1 MMPGENPSKVAEI
14 AAEAAGSCQNCT
26 SLQQNLNEYVAAL
39 ITLKQKIIDSDHLL
53 AEYQQKCDD
62 LRDAERENKTLRCQL
77 EQMLQKIS
85 PWEETEEQ
93 LKSFRIELEKKASVL
108 DVVQQSQMEIIGV
121 KKECKKCNLV
131 KKKHQAELK
140 KTEAVASK
148 HIKRVKQLQQ
158 EKRIIERKLKK
169 IQKKLGDVQNKSM
182 KNAQTQVAK
191 DQPFVKLNKKKIRIL
206 LEELWDCIESSTEN
220 GDEDKPLLETNLR
233 KGKHLQSPEDHT
245 PSLRH
250 FNPSTLNCKFD
261 TFSEVGVVNE
271 SNDSTD
277 CKKSH
282 EIHTYKDAYNE
293 YTGDQQF
300 QTDTSV
306 KAVFVLQDLNDS
318 HLENSDNEC
327 DMEELSQIMCW
338 AKPLPRVLSP
348 LQFSPFTTK
357 YVFGEFT
364 DSSDNEGSGEKN
376 KAKDNTTLERKQ
388 NCVQDQTN
396 FVPCSEAGNVTE
408 NCKQNVEF
416 GRNVKYDSISIVED
430 CLTSQSEFCSNYKGE
445 LTTEMETDKKE
456 ITPMHIEVSFGVA
469 SNTLTTNVLTEQNP
483 AEKEN
488 TLHSAVNRENGF
500 ENSLEWHNNQN
511 VPVRKSDLIDNSEVE
526 LLKHSSSGTIGDMA
540 SMLENPVDG
549 DISERLVIKNLHC
562 SKEDGSSSAKCNM
575 AVHHNQ
581 SVNASGVLFSKDSPV
596 HNCNLDE
603 MCSDESKSIKSLQ
616 VYNINSAGENH
627 VPNIITSAEENH
639 VHNNLNVHKLMDN
652 SSYTIIDRSQDNLL
666 LSSQPEMYLN
676 EFNHQFNNDSKDFKD
691 SKQSISCFED
701 VHIRKPNNGTSM
713 DGEICVAAQTVQPL
727 DELKEKSG
735 HSSSA
740 PVVQFEDMKL
750 INQYYTD
757 KIDPKHIQE
766 LPVHK
771 ANISLEQKLSLRRLA
786 EGGHCYKANSNELS
800 YDTQYSLEIMP
811 ASTPF
816 YLDSSTA
823 DKENHLSETFADKD
837 STYLSMEKLEDE
849 SKEKILTSLQ
859 TYAIKAKES
868 THNADESDSTSTCRI
883 VTEQCKIGSETV
895 QLCSSDS
902 SLYTLVSSKEQKA
915 AVVDI
920 QPVIETQL
928 DICSQSQAVADQL
941 CSARHNQSHSTFLLH
956 NTLSSHFD
964 TTSADGYPSRLEEK
978 TFLTAKDMPQLSDQG
993 FIKVSVDLV
1002 TESRDQ
1008 LDTVNKD
1015 LCKGINQKKEICAE
1029 LDSALEKTNT
1039 VYSLQSNSDT
1049 FPRTFNQSTVM
1060 PVFPLEEQQP
1070 FNLCSESTKVI
1081 NKITKETDANQDA
1094 CSVSLDS
1101 SEEENFLIRKVSYAK
1116 AVSNNPVN
1124 LKKYSKSASESLEE
1138 KVCNVHLESKNSP
1151 CKPIITQMADIE
1163 CAGDLAACVTYE
1175 NDSLSSKTQNGIL
1188 MEHVSLVTGDLI
1200 VDPENDK
1207 SNSKKNR
1214 DQYSCEKE
1222 KETTILE
1229 ECEKHKE
1236 KLVSENIQYDNINT
1250 EQNCFDTIEN
1260 EGKKTLSVKNFIWNF
1275 ERPEDSV
1282 DPRVISGKHKMRGN
1296 LKMLHGG
1303 SNNSFHRTAFNIEE
1317 RTKRNRSHKVK
1328 YSNIV
1333 CQAVTKENHQQK
1345 LSQSEQSLQDIH
1357 VGETV
1362 LSNADTSTNTDHS
1375 PETIAK
1381 VRSEMGPPL
1390 PPLLGPLLASPPKSI
1405 HPLSPILSSSSC
1417 SSLPSPLDDLIS
1429 PLPGT
1434 PFPRQVS
1441 PLSGGRRQKS
1451 PVLTTPSPAE
1461 KANRRILSSPLQFC
1475 ATTPKHALPV
1485 PGRFPLSAS
1494 GSSSNS
1500 VQENSV
1506 KILDTMYPELS
1517 ARARTL
1523 NILKGNVQ
1531 LSRSLPRDGKN
1542 LSVSQITGFKSI
1554 TSTSTVFIKTGG
1566 TSNVD
1571 SSKDK
1576 LSSSENQ
1583 QQSRGIGSSSK
1594 QTTDA
1599 FLMPRSAKRLRL
1611 DTESPVIETIKNCS
1625 TIPTNNDTEV
1635 QKCQESCHNIGYCE
1649 LLPDVVKDSSID
1661 EDIITKALKKI
1672 EDLCFDLLPV
1682 IRSHIHVGT
1691 IPKVPV
1697 MRNEEKEA
1705 IYEFST
1711 SKKSLAD
1718 RFLQV
1723 VLKKIRTGK
1732 RSIAPTYLQ
1741 ALCRVY
1747 VGLCRQLGD
1756 IERARILCFSILKEE
1771 FPDPDRLLLFIVS
1784 SWNDIF
1790 STYGVVS
1797 KAIQAVLKNL
1807 AKDDVGSCLSAYLNW
1822 GKVQPMS
1829 VTVLLSSILM
1839 AVQLYPDGKFQQSK
1853 QYGEDL
1859 TDSIWEYVFAVD
1871 LLCSHRKWV
1880 WTHDK
1885 IISKELWPLLDKW
1898 VKRKKGNPNVSFVS
1912 DILVATVLRLVG
1924 HLCQMGLKEGFV
1936 TAVKNIGAV
1945 ITAFLQHANEEGMP
1959 WGVQLACVYMLFDLA
1974 PSNPAAIY
1982 KTLQTWK
1989 ASAKNDIPPAVAR
2002 CMQELESMCGLIN

>member
-1 MMPGENPSKVAEI
+1 MRAEPIISQVAVLEGSWKYCYRFKSDFPSQTGHFISSCTMMPGENPSKVAGI
-14 AAEAAGSCQNCT
+14 ASEAAGSCQNCT

-53 AEYQQKCDD
+53 AEYQHKCDD
-62 LRDAERENKTLRCQL
+62 LRDAERENKTLRYQL

-85 PWEETEEQ
+85 PWEQTEEQ
-93 LKSFRIELEKKASVL
+93 LKSFRIELEKKTSVL
-108 DVVQQSQMEIIGV
+108 DVVHQSQLEIVGV
-121 KKECKKCNLV
+121 KKECKKCNMV
-131 KKKHQAELK
+131 KKKHQAKIK

-158 EKRIIERKLKK
+158 EKRIIERELKK
-169 IQKKLGDVQNKSM
+169 IQVKWKKLGDVQNKSM

-191 DQPFVKLNKKKIRIL
+191 DQPVVKLDKKKIRIL

-220 GDEDKPLLETNLR
+220 SDGDKPKLETNLG
-233 KGKHLQSPEDHT
+233 KGKHLQIPDDHT
-245 PSLRH
+245 PSLKH
-250 FNPSTLNCKFD
+250 FNPSTLSCKFD
-261 TFSEVGVVNE
+261 TFSEVVVVNA

-282 EIHTYKDAYNE
+282 EIHTCKDAYNE
-293 YTGDQQF
+293 YQQF
-300 QTDTSV
+300 QTETTV
-306 KAVFVLQDLNDS
+306 KDVFVLQDLNDS
-318 HLENSDNEC
+318 HLGNSDNEC
-327 DMEELSQIMCW
+327 DIEELSQIMCW
-338 AKPLPRVLSP
+338 AKPLPHLLSP

-364 DSSDNEGSGEKN
+364 DSSDNEGSDERN
-376 KAKDNTTLERKQ
+376 KAKGSTSLERKQ

-396 FVPCSEAGNVTE
+396 FVPCPEEGNVTE
-408 NCKQNVEF
+408 DCKQNVEF
-416 GRNVKYDSISIVED
+416 GRNVKYDRISIVED

-445 LTTEMETDKKE
+445 LTTEMETDKKDIE

-483 AEKEN
+483 SEKE
-488 TLHSAVNRENGF
+488 HSAVNRENSF
-500 ENSLEWHNNQN
+500 EKSLEWYNNQN
-511 VPVRKSDLIDNSEVE
+511 DPVRNVDRIDHSEVE
-526 LLKHSSSGTIGDMA
+526 LLKHSSSGTIGDMT
-540 SMLENPVDG
+540 SMLEHPVGG
-549 DISERLVIKNLHC
+549 DIAGRVVIENLHC
-562 SKEDGSSSAKCNM
+562 SKEDRSSSARCNM
-575 AVHHNQ
+575 VVHHNQ
-581 SVNASGVLFSKDSPV
+581 SLNANGVLFSKDSPV

-603 MCSDESKSIKSLQ
+603 HKSIKSLQ
-616 VYNINSAGENH
+616 VYNIIGAEENH

-639 VHNNLNVHKLMDN
+639 VHNNLSVHKLMDN
-652 SSYTIIDRSQDNLL
+652 SSYAIIDRSQDNLL
-666 LSSQPEMYLN
+666 LSAQPEMYLN
-676 EFNHQFNNDSKDFKD
+676 EFHHHFNNDSRDLKD
-691 SKQSISCFED
+691 SEQSSCLED
-701 VHIRKPNNGTSM
+701 VHNRKPNNGTSM
-713 DGEICVAAQTVQPL
+713 DGEICFAAQTVQPL
-727 DELKEKSG
+727 DKLKEKSG
-735 HSSSA
+735 HSSST
-740 PVVQFEDMKL
+740 PVVQFEYIKL
-750 INQYYTD
+750 INQYYTDKID

-771 ANISLEQKLSLRRLA
+771 ANISLKQKLALRRLA
-786 EGGHCYKANSNELS
+786 DGGHCYKASFNELG
-800 YDTQYSLEIMP
+800 YDMQDSSEIMP

-816 YLDSSTA
+816 NLDSSTT

-837 STYLSMEKLEDE
+837 STCLSMEKLEHE
-849 SKEKILTSLQ
+849 SKGNILASLQ
-859 TYAIKAKES
+859 TCAIKAKES
-868 THNADESDSTSTCRI
+868 THKSDSTSTSRI
-883 VTEQCKIGSETV
+883 VTEQCKIGSEKV

-902 SLYTLVSSKEQKA
+902 NLYTLVSSKEQKA

-920 QPVIETQL
+920 QPVIATQL

-941 CSARHNQSHSTFLLH
+941 CSAKHNRSCSTFLLH
-956 NTLSSHFD
+956 NTLSSNFD
-964 TTSADGYPSRLEEK
+964 TTTTADGYLNRLEGK
-978 TFLTAKDMPQLSDQG
+978 PFLTSKDMPQLSDQQ

-1002 TESRDQ
+1002 TDSRDQ

-1015 LCKGINQKKEICAE
+1015 LCKGINPKKDICAE
-1029 LDSALEKTNT
+1029 LDSTLEKTNT
-1039 VYSLQSNSDT
+1039 VYSLQSNSET
-1049 FPRTFNQSTVM
+1049 LPKTFNQSTVM
-1060 PVFPLEEQQP
+1060 PIFPLEEEQR
-1070 FNLCSESTKVI
+1070 FNLCSDSTKVV
-1081 NKITKETDANQDA
+1081 NKIAKETDANQDA
-1094 CSVSLDS
+1094 CSASLDS
-1101 SEEENFLIRKVSYAK
+1101 SEEENFVIRKVSYAK

-1124 LKKYSKSASESLEE
+1124 LKKYSKGALESLEE
-1138 KVCNVHLESKNSP
+1138 KVCNVHLESNNSP
-1151 CKPIITQMADIE
+1151 CKPIITQRVDIE
-1163 CAGDLAACVTYE
+1163 CAGDLAAFVTSE
-1175 NDSLSSKTQNGIL
+1175 NDSFSSKTQNGIL
-1188 MEHVSLVTGDLI
+1188 MEHESLVTCDLI
-1200 VDPENDK
+1200 VDQENYK
-1207 SNSKKNR
+1207 SNSKNNG

-1222 KETTILE
+1222 NETTILE
-1229 ECEKHKE
+1229 ECEKQKE
-1236 KLVSENIQYDNINT
+1236 KLVSENIQYDNNT
-1250 EQNCFDTIEN
+1250 DQKLLDTIEN
-1260 EGKKTLSVKNFIWNF
+1260 EGKQTFPVKNFIWNF
-1275 ERPEDSV
+1275 ERPEESV
-1282 DPRVISGKHKMRGN
+1282 DPGAISGKHKTRGN

-1317 RTKRNRSHKVK
+1317 RTNRNRSHKVK

-1333 CQAVTKENHQQK
+1333 CQAVTKENHQRK
-1345 LSQSEQSLQDIH
+1345 LSRGEQSLQDTH

-1362 LSNADTSTNTDHS
+1362 LANADTSTNSDHS
-1375 PETIAK
+1375 PETITK

-1390 PPLLGPLLASPPKSI
+1390 PPLLGPLLATPPKSI
-1405 HPLSPILSSSSC
+1405 HPLSPFLSSSSC

-1434 PFPRQVS
+1434 PFPRHVS
-1441 PLSGGRRQKS
+1441 SLTSGRKQKS
-1451 PVLTTPSPAE
+1451 PVLATPSPAE
-1461 KANRRILSSPLQFC
+1461 KANKRILSSPLQFC
-1475 ATTPKHALPV
+1475 AATPKHALPV

-1494 GSSSNS
+1494 GSSSNN

-1554 TSTSTVFIKTGG
+1554 TSTSTVFIKPGG
-1566 TSNVD
+1566 NSNVD

-1583 QQSRGIGSSSK
+1583 QKSTSIGSSSE

-1625 TIPTNNDTEV
+1625 TTPTNNDPEG

-1682 IRSHIHVGT
+1682 IRSHVHVGT

-1723 VLKKIRTGK
+1723 VLNKIRTGK

-1747 VGLCRQLGD
+1747 VGLCRQLGN
-1756 IERARILCFSILKEE
+1756 IERARILCYSILKED

-1797 KAIQAVLKNL
+1797 KAIQAVLNNL
-1807 AKDDVGSCLSAYLNW
+1807 AEDDVGSCLSAYLNW

-1924 HLCQMGLKEGFV
+1924 
-1936 TAVKNIGAV
+1936 
-1945 ITAFLQHANEEGMP
+1945 MP

-1974 PSNPAAIY
+1974 PSDPAAIY
-1982 KTLQTWK
+1982 KTLQAWK
-1989 ASAKNDIPPAVAR
+1989 ECAKSDIPPAVAS
-2002 CMQELESMCGLIN
+2002 CMQELESMCGLIK

>member
-1 MMPGENPSKVAEI
+1 MMPGENPSKVAGI
-14 AAEAAGSCQNCT
+14 ASEAAGSCQNCT

-85 PWEETEEQ
+85 PWEQTEEQ

-108 DVVQQSQMEIIGV
+108 DVVQQSQLEIIEV
-121 KKECKKCNLV
+121 KKECKKCNMV
-131 KKKHQAELK
+131 RKKHQAELK

-158 EKRIIERKLKK
+158 EKRIIERELKK

-191 DQPFVKLNKKKIRIL
+191 DQPVVKLDKKKIRIL

-220 GDEDKPLLETNLR
+220 CDGDKPVLETNLG
-233 KGKHLQSPEDHT
+233 KGKHLQSPVDHT
-245 PSLRH
+245 PSLLH
-250 FNPSTLNCKFD
+250 FNPSTLSCKFD
-261 TFSEVGVVNE
+261 TFSEEGVVNA

-282 EIHTYKDAYNE
+282 EILTYKDAYNE

-300 QTDTSV
+300 QTETSV
-306 KAVFVLQDLNDS
+306 KAVFVLQDLNDN

-338 AKPLPRVLSP
+338 AKPLPHLLSP

-364 DSSDNEGSGEKN
+364 DSSDNECSDERN
-376 KAKDNTTLERKQ
+376 EAKDSTTLERKQ

-396 FVPCSEAGNVTE
+396 FVPCPEAGNVTE
-408 NCKQNVEF
+408 ICKQNVAF

-430 CLTSQSEFCSNYKGE
+430 CLASQSEFSSNEKGE
-445 LTTEMETDKKE
+445 LATEMETDKE
-456 ITPMHIEVSFGVA
+456 ENTPMHIEVGFGVA
-469 SNTLTTNVLTEQNP
+469 NNTLTTNVLTEQNP

-500 ENSLEWHNNQN
+500 EKSLEWHDNQN
-511 VPVRKSDLIDNSEVE
+511 VPVRKSDRIDNSEVE
-526 LLKHSSSGTIGDMA
+526 LLKHSSSGTIGDMT
-540 SMLENPVDG
+540 SMLEHPVDG
-549 DISERLVIKNLHC
+549 DISGRLVIENLHC
-562 SKEDGSSSAKCNM
+562 SKEDVSSSGKCNM

-581 SVNASGVLFSKDSPV
+581 SVNASEVLFSKDSPV

-603 MCSDESKSIKSLQ
+603 MCSDERKSIKSLQ
-616 VYNINSAGENH
+616 VYNAISAGENH
-627 VPNIITSAEENH
+627 VPKIITSAEENH
-639 VHNNLNVHKLMDN
+639 VHNNLNVHKLMDS

-666 LSSQPEMYLN
+666 LSAQPEMYLN
-676 EFNHQFNNDSKDFKD
+676 ECNHQFNNDSKDFKD
-691 SKQSISCFED
+691 SEQSIRCFED
-701 VHIRKPNNGTSM
+701 VYTRKPNNDTSM
-713 DGEICVAAQTVQPL
+713 DGEICVAAQTVQL
-727 DELKEKSG
+727 LNELKEKTG

-740 PVVQFEDMKL
+740 PVQFEDMKL
-750 INQYYTD
+750 INQYCTD
-757 KIDPKHIQE
+757 KGDPKHIQE

-771 ANISLEQKLSLRRLA
+771 ANISLEQKSALRRLA
-786 EGGHCYKANSNELS
+786 EGGHCYKANSNELC
-800 YDTQYSLEIMP
+800 YDMQYSLEIMP
-811 ASTPF
+811 ALTPF
-816 YLDSSTA
+816 HLDSSTA
-823 DKENHLSETFADKD
+823 DKENHLSVTFADKD
-837 STYLSMEKLEDE
+837 STCLSMEKLEVE
-849 SKEKILTSLQ
+849 SKGKILPSLQ
-859 TYAIKAKES
+859 TYEIKAEES
-868 THNADESDSTSTCRI
+868 KHNADGSDSTSTCRI
-883 VTEQCKIGSETV
+883 VTEQCKIGSEKV
-895 QLCSSDS
+895 PLCSSDS
-902 SLYTLVSSKEQKA
+902 SLHTLVSSKGQKA

-928 DICSQSQAVADQL
+928 DIGSQSQAVANQL
-941 CSARHNQSHSTFLLH
+941 CSARNNQSCSTILLH
-956 NTLSSHFD
+956 DTCSSNFD
-964 TTSADGYPSRLEEK
+964 STSADGYPNRLEGK
-978 TFLTAKDMPQLSDQG
+978 PFLTAKDMPQLSDR
-993 FIKVSVDLV
+993 FIKVSVDLI
-1002 TESRDQ
+1002 TESREE

-1015 LCKGINQKKEICAE
+1015 LCKGINPKKEICSE

-1039 VYSLQSNSDT
+1039 VCSLQSKSDT
-1049 FPRTFNQSTVM
+1049 FPKMFNQSTVM
-1060 PVFPLEEQQP
+1060 PVFPLEEDEQT

-1116 AVSNNPVN
+1116 VVSNNPVN
-1124 LKKYSKSASESLEE
+1124 LKKYSKSPPENLEE

-1151 CKPIITQMADIE
+1151 CKPIITQMTDIE
-1163 CAGDLAACVTYE
+1163 CAGDLAACVTSE
-1175 NDSLSSKTQNGIL
+1175 NYSSSKTQNGIL
-1188 MEHVSLVTGDLI
+1188 MEDVSLITGDFI

-1207 SNSKKNR
+1207 SKNNG

-1229 ECEKHKE
+1229 ECENQKE
-1236 KLVSENIQYDNINT
+1236 KLLSENIQYVNNT

-1260 EGKKTLSVKNFIWNF
+1260 EGKKTLSAKNFIWNF
-1275 ERPEDSV
+1275 ERPEDSI

-1303 SNNSFHRTAFNIEE
+1303 SNNSFNRTAFNIEE

-1328 YSNIV
+1328 YSN
-1333 CQAVTKENHQQK
+1333 K
-1345 LSQSEQSLQDIH
+1345 LSRSEQSLQDIH

-1362 LSNADTSTNTDHS
+1362 LANADTSTNADHS
-1375 PETIAK
+1375 PETITK

-1390 PPLLGPLLASPPKSI
+1390 PPLLGPLLASPLKSI

-1417 SSLPSPLDDLIS
+1417 SSLPSPLDDFIS

-1475 ATTPKHALPV
+1475 AATPKHALPV

-1531 LSRSLPRDGKN
+1531 LSHSLPRDGKN

-1576 LSSSENQ
+1576 LSSSANQ
-1583 QQSRGIGSSSK
+1583 QQSRSIGSSSK

-1625 TIPTNNDTEV
+1625 TTTTNNDTEV
-1635 QKCQESCHNIGYCE
+1635 QKCQESSHNIGYCE

-1732 RSIAPTYLQ
+1732 RSIAPTYLE

-1756 IERARILCFSILKEE
+1756 IERARILCYSILKEE

-1924 HLCQMGLKEGFV
+1924 
-1936 TAVKNIGAV
+1936 
-1945 ITAFLQHANEEGMP
+1945 MP

-1974 PSNPAAIY
+1974 PSDPAAIY

-1989 ASAKNDIPPAVAR
+1989 ESAKNDIPPAVAS
-2002 CMQELESMCGLIN
+2002 CMQELESMCGIIK